1 MIKVNFFNVLL
12 FVILL
17 NFWTEN
23 SYAAIESD
31 SLLLLIKK
39 ENNNK
44 RKVDLYNEVAQLYT
58 DTAFSLAQ
66 QYTQLAYQLATKIQ
80 YPLGEAMSLYY
91 KGRSLA
97 LNNQFEASLVPL
109 EKAITIIK
117 KVPDAKGK
125 EAQFMKVE
133 GRVYF
138 EMGNYVPAIEL
149 YIKAFELYDSLENDK
164 GKASTL
170 LNIGTVHSRVGD
182 KETALEYYQKA
193 RAVNERLGNIS
204 SLVYCINN
212 IGAIHNYKKDYMT
225 SLSYYQQAL
234 KLAKEAKLYQMNSYI
249 LKHIGENYYELN
261 DLENAIVYFKKAR
274 EIALKL
280 EDEIILANLD
290 IIMAKAEFHQ
300 SKKITS
306 ISALQNAYQ
315 TGLKYDALE
324 LQQISAYTLSEMY
337 VHQGLYEKAYEYKI
351 LEIEIDSIRFND
363 KVQEQVH
370 SLEIKKQLASKQK
383 ELNQEKR
390 EALLEVSLANQ
401 TKVRNMLLFFLGLLS
416 LAAVLLYRAY
426 KNTYT
431 IKEQLLVKNKALEK
445 AEEQLAQK
453 NKDLHSYI
461 DLNVELEQ
469 FAAIASHDIKAPLST
484 IAGFIGILKN
494 KFYNGAEEK
503 EKNYFDFVEKSAKSL
518 NLLVKDLL
526 EFSRSSSKTLNIR
539 RIALETVLEEVIQ
552 NLDFSITQANAKI
565 NLTDCNLYIH
575 ADQIKIKQ
583 ILQNLLSNALKFRAE
598 NRAPI
603 IQVRAWEDSNFLHI
617 EIEDNGIGI
626 SEENFDEVFQKFARI
641 NNNGEFEGSGLGLSI
656 VANYIKRHQGEISI
670 KRNEIFGVTFTFTI
684 KKSLHLTVLTDTE
697 TKSSSYEKK
706 ARLIRNQFG

>member
-1 MIKVNFFNVLL
+1 MIKVNFLNL
-12 FVILL
+12 FLCIILL
-17 NFWTEN
+17 SLWVVN
-23 SYAAIESD
+23 SRAANESD
-31 SLLLLIKK
+31 SLLLLIEK
-39 ENNNK
+39 ENDNK

-66 QYTQLAYQLATKIQ
+66 QYTQLAHQLATEIQ

-97 LNNQFEASLVPL
+97 LNNQFEDSLVPL
-109 EKAITIIK
+109 DEAITIIK
-117 KVPDAKGK
+117 KIPNAKDK
-125 EAQFMKVE
+125 EAQFVKVE

-149 YIKAFELYDSLENDK
+149 YIKAFELYDSLELDI

-193 RAVNERLGNIS
+193 RDVNERLGNIA

-212 IGAIHNYKKDYMT
+212 IGAIHYYKKDYQT
-225 SLSYYQQAL
+225 SLSYYEQAL
-234 KLAKEAKLYQMNSYI
+234 KLAEEAKLHQMNSYI

-261 DLENAIVYFKKAR
+261 NLENAIVNFKRAR

-324 LQQISAYTLSEMY
+324 LQQVSAHTLSEMY

-416 LAAVLLYRAY
+416 LGAVLLYRAY
-426 KNTYT
+426 KSAYK

-445 AEEQLAQK
+445 AEEQLALK

-469 FAAIASHDIKAPLST
+469 FAAIASHDIRAPLST

-494 KFYNGAEEK
+494 KFYEGAGEK

-526 EFSRSSSKTLNIR
+526 EFSRSSSKTLNIG

-565 NLTDCNLYIH
+565 NLTDCNLYFH

-617 EIEDNGIGI
+617 AIEDNGIGI
-626 SEENFDEVFQKFARI
+626 SEENFDEVFQKFTRI

-656 VANYIKRHQGEISI
+656 VANYIKRHQGG
-670 KRNEIFGVTFTFTI
+670 N
-684 KKSLHLTVLTDTE
+684 LD
-697 TKSSSYEKK
+697 
-706 ARLIRNQFG
+706 